1 MIGFYMN
8 RVKKVGRLILV
19 SAIVAILAGCGGG
32 SGGRFAYNDFIVFG
46 ASLSDTGN
54 VYTATNGSDP
64 GPSPSYYLGRWSNGP
79 LWIDNV
85 AQSYGKEVKAALLG
99 GTNYAYGGAKTCAIS
114 GVISSVPDI
123 CDQVD
128 QYLSSVSNK
137 ANPNALYVIDASA
150 VGNEIT
156 EVLSGT
162 TTSAQITTAA
172 PTNVTNKLEALY
184 AAGARR
190 FLVTNVPDVG
200 STPLIQSYGASA
212 AATATSLSSAF
223 NVALDNALNSF
234 VSANPNATLYKGD
247 FYGTLAKVKT
257 SPSTYG
263 ISNITDACQI
273 GGIICSSPDS
283 YLYWDDFHP
292 SKTIGSIV
300 SSYVLSFI

>member
-1 MIGFYMN
+1 MKRIKNFT
-8 RVKKVGRLILV
+8 RLILG
-19 SAIVAILAGCGGG
+19 SAIVAILVGCGEG
-32 SGGRFAYNDFIVFG
+32 SGGRFTYSDFIVFG

-64 GPSPSYYLGRWSNGP
+64 GSSPSYYLGRWSNGP

-85 AQSYGKEVKAALLG
+85 AQSYGKEIKAALLG
-99 GTNYAYGGAKTCAIS
+99 GTNYAYGGAKTCATVARTS
-114 GVISSVPDI
+114 TSVPDI

-128 QYLSSVSNK
+128 QYLLSVSNK

-172 PTNVTNKLEALY
+172 PTNVTDKLQALY
-184 AAGARR
+184 SAGARR

-212 AATATSLSSAF
+212 AATATSLSRAF

-234 VSANPNATLYKGD
+234 VSANPNAVLYKAD

-263 ISNITDACQI
+263 ISNIADACQI

-292 SKTIGSIV
+292 TKTIGSIV
-300 SSYVLSFI
+300 SSYVLGLI